1 MSFELP
7 LTEPGPHLDDWLA
20 YIGSIHPVGWDLGLK
35 RVAEVGRRLDVL
47 HPSKVVILVAGTN
60 GKGST
65 CEYLE
70 QFALA
75 SGLRVGKS
83 TSPHLQ
89 TFNERIMVDGSPV
102 PDHEIVDA
110 FQNINAVRGDITLT
124 YFEFA
129 TLASLVIFHGKQL
142 DVSILEIGLGGRLD
156 AMNIV
161 NPDLCII
168 TAIALDHQDY
178 LGDTRD
184 EIAAEKAG
192 IMREG
197 VTCLIADREP
207 PGRLTASAEQVGAP
221 IYKIGD
227 DFDLEPGTTPKL
239 PADSFVV
246 ALEAAGRLNWDTTD
260 AKRIADETQL
270 SGRRSW
276 GHLHCDVLLDVAHN
290 PSAASSLADYL
301 ATLSGYQAV
310 HAVIGMY
317 ADKDIETVTALLA
330 PHIKTWHLCA
340 SEEPRAASAEDLKAR
355 LSADQ
360 SGNART
366 YDKIDEAFAGA
377 ASDAG
382 GDDLI
387 LVFGSFPVVGTCLKL
402 LPD

>member
-1 MSFELP
+1 M
-7 LTEPGPHLDDWLA
+7 TEPGAHLDDWLA
-20 YIGSIHPVGWDLGLK
+20 YIGSIHPVGWDLGLD

-47 HPSKVVILVAGTN
+47 HPSNTVILVAGTN

-83 TSPHLQ
+83 TSPHLFS
-89 TFNERIMVDGSPV
+89 FNERIMVDGSAV
-102 PDHEIVDA
+102 PDGEIVEA
-110 FQNINAVRGDITLT
+110 FRTINEARGDITLT

-129 TLASLVIFHGKQL
+129 TLASLVVFRDLQV
-142 DVSILEIGLGGRLD
+142 DVAILEIGLGGRLD

-161 NPDLCII
+161 APDFCII

-178 LGDTRD
+178 LGDTR
-184 EIAAEKAG
+184 EVIAGEKAG

-197 VTCLIADREP
+197 VTCLIADRESP
-207 PGRLTASAEQVGAP
+207 EALAAQAKRVGAP
-221 IYKIGD
+221 IFRIGE
-227 DFDLEPGTTPKL
+227 DFDLRSGVSPKL
-239 PADSFVV
+239 PPDSFAV
-246 ALEAAGRLNWDTTD
+246 AEEAAVRLGWDTTD
-260 AKRIADETQL
+260 AQRIADQTEL
-270 SGRRSW
+270 AGRRSW
-276 GHLHCDVLLDVAHN
+276 GRLHCDVLLDVAHN
-290 PSAASSLADYL
+290 PSAAAALADYL
-301 ATLSGYQAV
+301 ATLEGYDAI
-310 HAVIGMY
+310 HAVMGMY
-317 ADKDIETVTALLA
+317 EDKDIEAVSELLA
-330 PHIKTWHLCA
+330 PRIKTWHLCA
-340 SEEPRAASAEDLKAR
+340 SEEPRAASVSVLKAR

-366 YDKIDEAFAGA
+366 YDKISEAFAGA